1 MNSDEITGTPCAS
14 PVICGPRCLV
24 TSEGNQRDVETSDGD
39 RQARGAERREE
50 KEPVKGCG
58 LPKPAPAASLLP
70 FSLRGRDAQSRGFLS
85 PGGVYLASPV
95 AGSTSAFPL
104 S

>member
-1 MNSDEITGTPCAS
+1 MNSDEITGTPRAS

-70 FSLRGRDAQSRGFLS
+70 FPLRGRDAQRRGFLS
-85 PGGVYLASPV
+85 PGGMYLASPV

>member
-50 KEPVKGCG
+50 KEPVEGCG

-70 FSLRGRDAQSRGFLS
+70 FSLRRGFLS
-85 PGGVYLASPV
+85 PGGVHLASPV